1 MKVEFPYLSEE
12 LNRHGKKVRFVR
24 RHGRRLR
31 IREKPGTQ
39 EFLDSY
45 KEKLQRL
52 SPAGPPQCG
61 PARQPWPVGTLGWL
75 GIKYFGSDEFQA
87 LDLTSQRNRRQVL
100 EACFEEP
107 YKDDDPKKMGLC
119 PSSAL
124 TAQGVKRLRD
134 LKKDKPGA
142 ANNRRKY
149 LSSMFGWAIEQTPPL
164 LKSNPARDVKRI
176 KYETEGFHSWTEEEL
191 AQFEAYYAVGTKG
204 RLASSMLQFT
214 GTRRGDMVT
223 LGKQHVRNGW
233 LKFVPSK
240 RRKQTKNVEPSEKP
254 WLPVLD
260 QIVKASPCGDLTFLV
275 TDYGRPFT
283 PAGFGNWFRDRCNEA
298 GLPQCSAHGLR
309 KLGAKRAAEHGAT
322 AHQLMAIFD
331 WTSLAVAKKYTEAA
345 ERKKLTA
352 SSMVLLMADH
362 NENADCRTQNSATV
376 APK

>member
-1 MKVEFPYLSEE
+1 MEIDLRYLSIER
-12 LNRHGKKVRFVR
+12 NRHGKAVVYARVR
-24 RHGRRLR
+24 GRRIR
-31 IREKPGTQ
+31 IREKPGTP
-39 EFLDSY
+39 EFVDAFNDAVR
-45 KEKLQRL
+45 RL
-52 SPAGPPQCG
+52 SPTGPPKCG
-61 PARQPWPVGTLGWL
+61 PFRQPWPVGTLGWL
-75 GIKYFGSDEFQA
+75 GTKYFGSEEFDA
-87 LDLTSQRNRRQVL
+87 LDPKSQSNRRHVI

-107 YKDDDPKKMGLC
+107 YRDDDPKKMGLC
-119 PSSAL
+119 PLSAL

-149 LSSMFGWAIEQTPPL
+149 LSSMFGWAIEHTPPFM
-164 LKSNPARDVKRI
+164 KSNPVRDVKRI
-176 KYETEGFHSWTEEEL
+176 KYETEGFHSWSEDEL
-191 AQFEAYYAVGTKG
+191 AQFEAYYPVGTKG
-204 RLASSMLQFT
+204 RLAVAMLQFT

-240 RRKQTKNVEPSEKP
+240 RRKQTKSVEPSEKP

-275 TDYGRPFT
+275 TDYGQPFT

-309 KLGAKRAAEHGAT
+309 KLGAKRAAENGAT
-322 AHQLMAIFD
+322 AHQLLAIFD
-331 WTSLAVAKKYTEAA
+331 WTSLAVAKKYTDAA
-345 ERKKLTA
+345 ERKKLTG
-352 SSMVLLMADH
+352 SGMVLLLADR